1 MKIIEAREFGGP
13 DVLVPREQREPVAGP
28 GEVVVRV
35 AAVDTLFVDT
45 RIRSGWGGEF
55 FGITPPY
62 VPGGGISG
70 EVVAVGDGVPQDLT
84 GSRVLTYTNEGG
96 NAGTGGYAELVKVPA
111 DALIP
116 VPDEVDLHDAAAL
129 IHDGVTGMSLME
141 TAAVKPGETVLVV
154 GATGGMGILL
164 VQLARA
170 AGARV
175 VAAARGAEKLDLAR
189 RLGADVTVD
198 YSEPGWAERVL
209 EATGGHGADV
219 VFDGVGDE
227 IGRAAFDATADGGRF
242 SAHGATIGGFTELDP
257 QEVERRGVTL
267 RGIAD
272 VQLDLAE
279 RQRHAAA
286 ALAEVAAGT
295 LKPVIGR
302 TYPLAEA
309 ADAHTAIEN
318 RAVIGKVLILP

>member
-1 MKIIEAREFGGP
+1 MKVIEAASFGGP
-13 DVLVPREQREPVAGP
+13 EVLVAREEPEPAAGP

-55 FGITPPY
+55 FGITAPY
-62 VPGGGISG
+62 IPGGGLSG
-70 EVVAVGDGVPQDLT
+70 EVIAVGDGVPADLA
-84 GSRVLTYTNEGG
+84 GSRVVTYTNGMGG
-96 NAGTGGYAELVKVPA
+96 QGGYTERAVVAA

-116 VPDEVDLHDAAAL
+116 VPDEVGLNEAASL

-141 TAAVKPGETVLVV
+141 TAAIKPGERVLVV

-164 VQLARA
+164 VQLAKA
-170 AGARV
+170 AGAQV
-175 VAAARGAEKLDLAR
+175 IAAARGAAKLDLAR
-189 RLGADVTVD
+189 ELGADVTVD

-227 IGRAAFDATADGGRF
+227 IGRAAFDATAEGGRF

-257 QEVERRGVTL
+257 QEVERRRVTL

-272 VQLDLAE
+272 VQLDLAG
-279 RQRHAAA
+279 RQRLAAA
-286 ALAEVAAGT
+286 ALAEVAARR
-295 LKPVIGR
+295 LKPVIGK
-302 TYPLAEA
+302 TFPLVDA
-309 ADAHTAIEN
+309 AGAHTAIEN